1 MELDKLI
8 KLLKSN
14 KTIDISVRDF
24 IGLCY
29 TKTAWFKELLKAT
42 GWIKQNFTNSQKS
55 TKRWVH

>member
-29 TKTAWFKELLKAT
+29 TRTAWFKELLKAT
-42 GWIKQNFTNSQKS
+42 G
-55 TKRWVH
+55 